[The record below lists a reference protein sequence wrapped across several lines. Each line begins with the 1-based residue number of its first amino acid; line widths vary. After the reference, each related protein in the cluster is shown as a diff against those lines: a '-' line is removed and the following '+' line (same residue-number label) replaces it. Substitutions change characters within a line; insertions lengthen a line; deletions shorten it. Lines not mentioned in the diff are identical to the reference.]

1 LGYIGILTE
10 KAFKITSHRGNG
22 KGKTPRK
29 KMKERFFF
37 DGVDMPGYE
46 LAVHKC
52 LQYTGSI
59 FTDIAYASLSLFD
72 DTALVAEVALD
83 AFVLEGFKKI
93 SIHRIFSLPASTGY
107 GPGGL
112 FGTVFKFK

>member
-1 LGYIGILTE
+1 
-10 KAFKITSHRGNG
+10 
-22 KGKTPRK
+22 
-29 KMKERFFF
+29 
-37 DGVDMPGYE
+37 MPGYE

-52 LQYTGSI
+52 LQYTGSV

-112 FGTVFKFK
+112 FGTVFKFKWPGFKTRNKGNSDADKGAEKGISEPDAIFQSKR